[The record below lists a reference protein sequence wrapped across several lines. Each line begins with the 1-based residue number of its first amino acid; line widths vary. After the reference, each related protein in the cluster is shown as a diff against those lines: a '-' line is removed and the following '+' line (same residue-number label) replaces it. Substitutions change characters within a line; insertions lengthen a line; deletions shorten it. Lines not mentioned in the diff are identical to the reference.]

1 MNQCSVDIGVGASS
15 LDFQDRRVPWTS
27 SGIVILKRKHATNP
41 MQEF

>member
-27 SGIVILKRKHATNP
+27 SGIVILSLLISYSIWR
-41 MQEF
+41 